1 MFQDTSSIGFKHVF
15 GNRSKYQKLFWWSVL
30 TLSFVAVCFHC
41 YNLISSYFEYPTVEE
56 ISYVQGES
64 IFPSVTVCNN
74 EPISAANLKR
84 YINMSE
90 KSNEYFVKHF
100 NKFKRRDKF
109 LFASVSRDSS
119 FKIGHRLKDLIIYCK
134 FKGNDKCLHNETN
147 WRLFQSSELFNC
159 YTFFPYQLESEN
171 DELSLIL
178 YKESSTDQHI
188 KGFTNPLYH
197 RIDASNVMTFSIHGV
212 GEMPDV
218 IQKTISVQTG
228 VKMSVILSGGSHL
241 FLILT
246 QKKITVKV
254 ENVIVVMC
262 SAS

>member
-1 MFQDTSSIGFKHVF
+1 MFQDTSSIGFKYVF
-15 GNRSKYQKLFWWSVL
+15 GDRNKYEKLFWWSVL
-30 TLSFVAVCFHC
+30 TLSFVAVFFHC

-56 ISYVQGES
+56 ISYVQGKNV
-64 IFPSVTVCNN
+64 FPSVTVCNN
-74 EPISAANLKR
+74 EPISITNLRR
-84 YINMSE
+84 YINMSD
-90 KSNEYFVKHF
+90 KSNEYFLKHF
-100 NKFKRRDKF
+100 NSSKRRDKF
-109 LFASVSRDSS
+109 LFASVRTESS
-119 FKIGHRLKDLIIYCK
+119 FKIGHRLKDLIVHCK

-147 WRLFQSSELFNC
+147 WKLFQSSELFNC

-218 IQKTISVQTG
+218 IQKTVSVQTG
-228 VKMSVILSGGSHL
+228 VKMSVILSGMFYL
-241 FLILT
+241 FLLLVLNIFAFC
-246 QKKITVKV
+246 IFKV
-254 ENVIVVMC
+254 DIVIVLM
-262 SAS
+262 